1 MNTRREARL
10 KAIQTLY
17 AIEMSGNKVDDV
29 LSDPIWAKLIFK
41 EEKMKGFYE
50 KLVKKT
56 VEKKEELDLLIKS
69 RSKNW
74 DFSRITILDK
84 LILQQALCE
93 FLHFEDIPPNVSI
106 DEAIEIS
113 KIFSTSRSSKFIN
126 GLLDSILLDLK
137 KEGKIYKKGA
147 GLKSGKTTKA
157 ESRTKK

>member
-17 AIEMSGNKVDDV
+17 AVEMSGNKVDDV
-29 LSDPIWAKLIFK
+29 LNDPIWAKLIFT
-41 EEKMKGFYE
+41 EGKMKGFYE

-56 VEKKEELDLLIKS
+56 VETKEELNRLIKS

-93 FLHFEDIPPNVSI
+93 FLHFEDIPPKVSI
-106 DEAIEIS
+106 DEAIEIA
-113 KIFSTSRSSKFIN
+113 KIFSTSKSSKFIN
-126 GLLDSILLDLK
+126 GLLDSILTDLR
-137 KEGKIYKKGA
+137 KEGKIYKKGGTA
-147 GLKSGKTTKA
+147 AL
-157 ESRTKK
+157 